1 MAKELQIREHLDM
14 MRSLPLQL
22 AKLVNS
28 IGTTRW
34 PGQPIRLDLPS
45 GIVLTDHDRAEI
57 RTRLDRVNEIITGS
71 FLTANEFA
79 KARLSLLT
87 KMLLAMPLGGSS
99 SEKAAEARADMYD
112 DALSDFPP
120 WAIDAAIKR
129 WARGDVPEIKMGA
142 LNFTFAPAPAILCKI
157 CKLEL
162 QPFED
167 QAEKLARL
175 LRTISIERA
184 TDPTPIEP
192 KAKAQGGGV
201 VQIGMQRI

>member
-1 MAKELQIREHLDM
+1 M
-14 MRSLPLQL
+14 
-22 AKLVNS
+22 
-28 IGTTRW
+28 
-34 PGQPIRLDLPS
+34 
-45 GIVLTDHDRAEI
+45 TDHDRAEI

-175 LRTISIERA
+175 LRTIPIERA